1 MLEVTDIDVYYGNI
15 HVLFNL
21 SMKVNEGEIVTLV
34 GANGAGK
41 TTLLRSISGL
51 VGFKTGNIVFKNKS
65 IKGVRPYRIARI
77 GIGHIPEGRG
87 VFTTM
92 SVLENL
98 ELGALPLI
106 NNDEKRTNL
115 EWVFHLFPILEKR
128 KEQLAGTLSGGE
140 QQMLAV
146 GRGLMASPK
155 LIMLDEPSMGLS
167 PLLVKG
173 LFEIFVK
180 LREKGVTVLLV
191 EQNAMLALRTAD
203 RGYVLS
209 NGTVKL
215 EGKASDL
222 LQDKMVQK
230 VYLGQ

>member
-1 MLEVTDIDVYYGNI
+1 MLDVTNIDVYYGNI
-15 HVLFNL
+15 QILFNF
-21 SMKVNEGEIVTLV
+21 SMKVNDGEIVSLV

-41 TTLLRSISGL
+41 TTLLRAISGL

-65 IKGVRPYRIARI
+65 IKGLRPDRIARI
-77 GIGHIPEGRG
+77 GIGHIPEGRR
-87 VFTTM
+87 VFSTM

-98 ELGALPLI
+98 ELGSLPLL
-106 NNDEKRTNL
+106 NNDEKRKNL
-115 EWVFHLFPILEKR
+115 EWVFHLFPILEER

-140 QQMLAV
+140 QQMVAV

-167 PLLVKG
+167 PLLVKE
-173 LFEIFVK
+173 LFGIFGK
-180 LREKGVTVLLV
+180 LRGKGVTVLLV
-191 EQNAMLALRTAD
+191 EQNAVLALRTAD

-209 NGTVKL
+209 NGTVEL

-230 VYLGQ
+230 VYLAQ

>member
-1 MLEVTDIDVYYGNI
+1 MLDVTNIDVYYGNI
-15 HVLFNL
+15 QILFNF
-21 SMKVNEGEIVTLV
+21 SMKVNDGEIVSLV

-41 TTLLRSISGL
+41 TTLLRAISGL

-65 IKGVRPYRIARI
+65 IKGLRPDRIARI
-77 GIGHIPEGRG
+77 GIGHIPEGRR
-87 VFTTM
+87 VFSTM

-98 ELGALPLI
+98 ELGSLPLL
-106 NNDEKRTNL
+106 NNDEKRKNL
-115 EWVFHLFPILEKR
+115 EWVFHLFPILEER
-128 KEQLAGTLSGGE
+128 KEQVAGTLSGGE

-155 LIMLDEPSMGLS
+155 LIMLDEPSIGLS
-167 PLLVKG
+167 PLLVKEVFG
-173 LFEIFVK
+173 IFGK
-180 LREKGVTVLLV
+180 LRGKGVTVLLV
-191 EQNAMLALRTAD
+191 EQNAVLALRTAD

-209 NGTVKL
+209 NGKVEL

-230 VYLGQ
+230 VYLAQ